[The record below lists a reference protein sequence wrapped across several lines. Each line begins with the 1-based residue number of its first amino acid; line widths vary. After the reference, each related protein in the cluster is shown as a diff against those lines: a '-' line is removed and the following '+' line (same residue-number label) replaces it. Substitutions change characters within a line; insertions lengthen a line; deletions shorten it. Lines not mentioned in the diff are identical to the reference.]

1 MAELFGVCER
11 TIERDI
17 ARLSLE
23 APIWTEQGRGGG
35 IRVSDGWYVDKRYM
49 SKEQEKYIR
58 ELMPTLDDYGQ
69 KVMRDIL
76 TAFEMLLMLAVEV
89 KVCHNRSKKFL
100 LARKGGL
107 LWIHKY

>member
-1 MAELFGVCER
+1 MLSVNDRRRRILEYLSSERYANRSNLAELFGVCER

-76 TAFEMLLMLAVEV
+76 TAFA
-89 KVCHNRSKKFL
+89 KS
-100 LARKGGL
+100 
-107 LWIHKY
+107 I